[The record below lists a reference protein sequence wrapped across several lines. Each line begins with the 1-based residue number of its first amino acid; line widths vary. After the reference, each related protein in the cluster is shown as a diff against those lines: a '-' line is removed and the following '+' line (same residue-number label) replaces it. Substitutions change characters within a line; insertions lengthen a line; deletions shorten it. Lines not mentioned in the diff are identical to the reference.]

1 MLNLAKKI
9 GETIATLE
17 KDLQTVGQKKS
28 EKQIY
33 LEKQIEKVEELDN
46 NLRLLKGSFF
56 FFSISFLF
64 FCFHFFLRS

>member
-56 FFSISFLF
+56 FFSIPFSFLF
-64 FCFHFFLRS
+64 LSS